1 MTKAIDETQAERH
14 RAKMANRKARQDEE
28 QGLIIAYDPPGN
40 NPKPTGYVVLPDFSK
55 SA

>member
-1 MTKAIDETQAERH
+1 VHFNFAG
-14 RAKMANRKARQDEE
+14 RKARQDEE

-40 NPKPTGYVVLPDFSK
+40 NPKPAGYVVLPDFSK